1 MRGERYYIEDPARR
15 ERRTEISSI
24 SPGNNSC
31 IPWSFLSKNVVMTMP
46 WWVVNLELCDTQPA
60 RPWLARFV
68 FTWRWRSLFS
78 HRKITFTDKCCGWFI
93 HKGEIESQFWDKLLV
108 QSQIIRGEVMPGEA
122 ERNQQNLH
130 QLLPTRNGK
139 KSGAFEWFYIRN
151 IRFRIPV
158 NPSVYLLT
166 WNIFKISVSGEGEQ
180 CFKVCP
186 ERNFFIEN
194 PGENRRRLFQS
205 EKYLINLLLLFY
217 YVSWELMIT
226 FK

>member
-1 MRGERYYIEDPARR
+1 
-15 ERRTEISSI
+15 
-24 SPGNNSC
+24 
-31 IPWSFLSKNVVMTMP
+31 MP
-46 WWVVNLELCDTQPA
+46 WWVVNLELCDNQLSGLGC
-60 RPWLARFV
+60 RDLF
-68 FTWRWRSLFS
+68 FTSDEGGGRSS
-78 HRKITFTDKCCGWFI
+78 SQREITFTDKCSGWFI

-180 CFKVCP
+180 CFKVWP
-186 ERNFFIEN
+186 QRNFFTEN
-194 PGENRRRLFQS
+194 PGENCRRL
-205 EKYLINLLLLFY
+205 KNI
-217 YVSWELMIT
+217 
-226 FK
+226 K